1 MGARKDKSI
10 IRDIL
15 DGRSSA
21 FEELVER
28 YRSMVYTIA
37 VRITKSEEDAEE
49 VTQDA
54 FMKAFRSL
62 EKFGGRSKFSTWLYR
77 IAYNEAVSRTRRNKG
92 NDVSV
97 DDEEAQV
104 PEIEETR
111 TAMDKLNVSDRRA
124 CLEKAMEKLDEEEAT
139 IVTLYYIEEKKVG
152 DIAKVTGS
160 TKSKIKVK
168 LHRARKRLY
177 AGLDRNLKEEMKN
190 LIP

>member
-1 MGARKDKSI
+1 MGARKDKAI

-15 DGRSSA
+15 DGRTSA

-62 EKFGGRSKFSTWLYR
+62 ERFGGRSKFSTWLYR
-77 IAYNEAVSRTRRNKG
+77 IAYNEAVSRLRKNKG
-92 NDVSV
+92 NDVSM

-111 TAMDKLNVSDRRA
+111 SAMDRLNANDRQA

-139 IVTLYYIEEKKVG
+139 IVTLYYIEEQKVG

-160 TKSKIKVK
+160 TKSNIKVK